1 MTELKPYRQTSATA
15 KTLRSATE
23 ARIHKLVLRTL
34 QYNFGVEQVLRR
46 AVELGAC
53 EMLEAGASVP
63 AVRQAIARC
72 VLSHPS
78 VLPDKL
84 SLMTGESHA
93 AAILKRMLAWT
104 DTVVLTPP
112 TDATGEN
119 ALEPP

>member
-1 MTELKPYRQTSATA
+1 MTGLKPHRQLSATA
-15 KTLRSATE
+15 KALRSATE

-34 QYNFGVEQVLRR
+34 QYNFGVEPVLRR

-53 EMLEAGASVP
+53 EMLEAGASVA
-63 AVRQAIARC
+63 AVRHAIAQC

-93 AAILKRMLAWT
+93 ATILERMLAWT
-104 DTVVLTPP
+104 DNVVLTAAMD
-112 TDATGEN
+112 TTR
-119 ALEPP
+119 